1 MGVNILREGESE
13 QMATDWK
20 GVFPAATTQFHKD
33 QTLDLEGTARQ
44 LEVLINS
51 GVSGLVM
58 LGSLGENVTLT
69 QQEKRLVIKTAI
81 ETSRGRVPVLSGV
94 AETSTASAVEYVQAM
109 EKLGAD
115 GVMVLPAMI
124 YKADAR
130 EAMTHFKTVARST
143 GLPIILY
150 NNPIAYY
157 VDIKPE
163 QFAELSSEKNIVA
176 IKESSGDV
184 RRITDLINT
193 VGDRYVIFAGVDD
206 LVLESVLLG
215 ATGWI
220 AGIGL
225 AFPDENQRLWELA
238 TAGKWEEARELYRW
252 FSPLAHLDIP
262 LKFVQYIKLAMQE
275 CGLGTEWVRAPR
287 LPIEGDERQAILK
300 IIRHGIE
307 TRPKAAI

>member
-1 MGVNILREGESE
+1 METNWR
-13 QMATDWK
+13 

-44 LEVLINS
+44 IEVLIDS
-51 GVSGLVM
+51 GVAGLVM
-58 LGSLGENVTLT
+58 LGSLGENVTLSQT
-69 QQEKRLVIKTAI
+69 EKLQVIKTAM
-81 ETSRGRVPVLSGV
+81 EVSAGRIPVLSGV
-94 AETSTASAVEYVQAM
+94 AETSTALSVSYVREV

-130 EAMTHFKTVARST
+130 EAMTHFQTVARST

-163 QFAELSSEKNIVA
+163 QFAELASEENIVA

-225 AFPDENQRLWELA
+225 AFPNENQALWELA
-238 TAGKWEEARELYRW
+238 TSGQWEKARDLYRW

-275 CGLGTEWVRAPR
+275 TGLGTEWVRAPR
-287 LPIEGDERQAILK
+287 LPVEGAEREAVLK
-300 IIRHGIE
+300 IVRHGIE
-307 TRPKAAI
+307 TRPNLHKIS

>member
-1 MGVNILREGESE
+1 MR
-13 QMATDWK
+13 TDWK

-33 QTLDLEGTARQ
+33 QSLDLEGTARQ

-69 QQEKRLVIKTAI
+69 QEEKRMVVKTAI

-94 AETSTASAVEYVQAM
+94 AETSTASAVEYVRGM
-109 EKLGAD
+109 EALGAD

-215 ATGWI
+215 ASGWI

-225 AFPDENQRLWELA
+225 AFPEENQRLWELA
-238 TAGKWEEARELYRW
+238 TAGKWNEARELYRW

-287 LPIEGDERQAILK
+287 LPIEGAEREAILK

-307 TRPKAAI
+307 ARPKVKT

>member
-1 MGVNILREGESE
+1 MR
-13 QMATDWK
+13 TDWK
-20 GVFPAATTQFHKD
+20 GVFPAATTQFHED
-33 QTLDLEGTARQ
+33 QTLDIEGTARQ

-69 QQEKRLVIKTAI
+69 QQEKRLVVKTAI
-81 ETSRGRVPVLSGV
+81 ETSAGRVPVLSGV
-94 AETSTASAVEYVQAM
+94 AETSTASAIEYVQAM
-109 EKLGAD
+109 EKMGAD

-124 YKADAR
+124 YKADVR
-130 EAMTHFKTVARST
+130 EAMTHFRSVARST

-238 TAGKWEEARELYRW
+238 ANGNWDEARQLYSW

-287 LPIEGDERQAILK
+287 LPIEGAEREAILK

-307 TRPKAAI
+307 TRPKVKI

>member
-1 MGVNILREGESE
+1 MTTN
-13 QMATDWK
+13 WK

-44 LEVLINS
+44 IETLIDS

-58 LGSLGENVTLT
+58 LGSLGENVTLSFE
-69 QQEKRLVIKTAI
+69 EKRLVVKIAMEVSK
-81 ETSRGRVPVLSGV
+81 GRIPVLSGV
-94 AETSTASAVEYVQAM
+94 AETSTASAVAYVREM
-109 EKLGAD
+109 EAIGAD

-124 YKADAR
+124 YKADPR
-130 EAMTHFKTVARST
+130 EAMTHFRTVARST

-150 NNPIAYY
+150 NNPLAYY

-163 QFAELSSEKNIVA
+163 QFAELSSEANIVA

-193 VGDRYVIFAGVDD
+193 VGDRYILFAGVDD

-225 AFPDENQRLWELA
+225 AFPKENQALWELA
-238 TAGKWEEARELYRW
+238 TSGQWEKARALYRW

-275 CGLGTEWVRAPR
+275 TGLGTEWVRAPR
-287 LPIEGDERQAILK
+287 LPVEGAERETVLK
-300 IIRHGIE
+300 IVRDGIE
-307 TRPKAAI
+307 TRPRI

>member
-1 MGVNILREGESE
+1 MR
-13 QMATDWK
+13 TDWK
-20 GVFPAATTQFHKD
+20 GVFPAATTQFHED
-33 QTLDLEGTARQ
+33 QTLDIEGTARQ

-69 QQEKRLVIKTAI
+69 QQEKRLVVKTAI
-81 ETSRGRVPVLSGV
+81 ETSAGRVPVLSGV
-94 AETSTASAVEYVQAM
+94 AETSTASAIEYVQAM
-109 EKLGAD
+109 EKMGAD

-124 YKADAR
+124 YKADVR
-130 EAMTHFKTVARST
+130 EAMTHFRTVARST

-238 TAGKWEEARELYRW
+238 ANGNWDEARQLYRW

-287 LPIEGDERQAILK
+287 LPIEGAEREAILK

-307 TRPKAAI
+307 TRPKVKT

>member
-1 MGVNILREGESE
+1 MR
-13 QMATDWK
+13 TDWK
-20 GVFPAATTQFHKD
+20 GVFPAATTQFHED
-33 QTLDLEGTARQ
+33 QTLDIEGTARQ

-69 QQEKRLVIKTAI
+69 QQEKRLVVKTAI
-81 ETSRGRVPVLSGV
+81 ETSAGRVPVLSGV
-94 AETSTASAVEYVQAM
+94 AETSTASAIEYVQAM
-109 EKLGAD
+109 EKMGAD

-124 YKADAR
+124 YKADVR
-130 EAMTHFKTVARST
+130 EAMTHFRSVARST

-225 AFPDENQRLWELA
+225 AFPDENQCLWELA
-238 TAGKWEEARELYRW
+238 ANGNWDEARQLYRW

-287 LPIEGDERQAILK
+287 LPIEGAEREAILK

-307 TRPKAAI
+307 TRPKVKT

>member
-1 MGVNILREGESE
+1 
-13 QMATDWK
+13 MATDWK

-33 QTLDLEGTARQ
+33 QSLDIEGTARQ

-69 QQEKRLVIKTAI
+69 LEEKRLVVKMAI

-94 AETSTASAVEYVQAM
+94 AETSTASAIEYVKTM
-109 EKLGAD
+109 ENMGAD

-124 YKADAR
+124 YKADLR
-130 EAMTHFKTVARST
+130 EAMTHFRTVARST

-163 QFAELSSEKNIVA
+163 QFAELSTEKNIVA

-225 AFPDENQRLWELA
+225 AFPEENQRLWELA
-238 TAGKWEEARELYRW
+238 NNGNWDEARELYRW

-287 LPIEGDERQAILK
+287 LPIEGAEREAILK

-307 TRPKAAI
+307 ARPKVKT

>member
-1 MGVNILREGESE
+1 MR
-13 QMATDWK
+13 TDWK

-33 QTLDLEGTARQ
+33 QSLDLEGTARQ

-69 QQEKRLVIKTAI
+69 QEEKRMVVKTAI

-94 AETSTASAVEYVQAM
+94 AETSTASAVEYVRGM
-109 EKLGAD
+109 EALGAD

-215 ATGWI
+215 ASGWI

-225 AFPDENQRLWELA
+225 AFPEENQRLWELA
-238 TAGKWEEARELYRW
+238 TAGKWNEARELYRW

-287 LPIEGDERQAILK
+287 LPIEGDEREAILK
-300 IIRHGIE
+300 IIRHGIAN
-307 TRPKAAI
+307 RPKATI

>member
-252 FSPLAHLDIP
+252 FRNANSGP
-262 LKFVQYIKLAMQE
+262 
-275 CGLGTEWVRAPR
+275 RAEAQMSFWGRGAGPAPVTSSV
-287 LPIEGDERQAILK
+287 LVA
-300 IIRHGIE
+300 
-307 TRPKAAI
+307 

>member
-1 MGVNILREGESE
+1 MR
-13 QMATDWK
+13 TDWK

-69 QQEKRLVIKTAI
+69 QQEKRLVVKTAI

-94 AETSTASAVEYVQAM
+94 AEASTASAIEYVQAM
-109 EKLGAD
+109 EKMGAD

-124 YKADAR
+124 YKADSR
-130 EAMTHFKTVARST
+130 EAMTHFRTVARST

-163 QFAELSSEKNIVA
+163 QFAELSIEKNIVA

-225 AFPDENQRLWELA
+225 AFPEENQRLWELA
-238 TAGKWEEARELYRW
+238 TSGKWEEARELYRW

-287 LPIEGDERQAILK
+287 LPIKGAERDAILK

-307 TRPKAAI
+307 TRPKVKT

>member
-1 MGVNILREGESE
+1 
-13 QMATDWK
+13 MATDWK

-33 QTLDLEGTARQ
+33 QSLDLEGTARQ

-58 LGSLGENVTLT
+58 LGSLGENVTLAA
-69 QQEKRLVIKTAI
+69 QEKRLVVKTAI
-81 ETSRGRVPVLSGV
+81 EISGGRVPVLSGV
-94 AETSTASAVEYVQAM
+94 AETSTASAIEYVQAM

-124 YKADAR
+124 YKADAC
-130 EAMTHFKTVARST
+130 EAMTHFRTVARST

-225 AFPDENQRLWELA
+225 AFPEENQRLWELA
-238 TAGKWEEARELYRW
+238 TAGKWDEARELYRW

-287 LPIEGDERQAILK
+287 LPIEGDEREAILK

-307 TRPKAAI
+307 TRPKVKP